1 MRNRSE
7 GRPQGKEI
15 SPGSEVSL
23 ATTSASWAST
33 DAGGGGTCGWILASS
48 DGGGSPARRRD
59 GDGEARKRPR
69 REEPARARVFA
80 VAVAIAVF
88 HTSTSSWTLN
98 PSFHFCL
105 FQSSSTHDEMANGP
119 V

>member
-23 ATTSASWAST
+23 ETTSALWAST
-33 DAGGGGTCGWILASS
+33 DAASGGTYGWILASS

-59 GDGEARKRPR
+59 GDGEARKRLR
-69 REEPARARVFA
+69 RDEPARARVFA
-80 VAVAIAVF
+80 DAIAVF
-88 HTSTSSWTLN
+88 HFVVDLK
-98 PSFHFCL
+98 P
-105 FQSSSTHDEMANGP
+105 
-119 V
+119 